1 MAAVRAA
8 GDAEPRLV
16 DLNVVAVDSRGQPV
30 NDLTAGD
37 FQVADAGKQRPVA
50 FFRHN
55 GDRLKQSPALG
66 NNEFSNRG
74 NTVAPHA
81 TLILFDLLNERFST
95 RGTSANQMVRELG
108 NMETADGL
116 FLYMLTVDGH
126 LYPVHGLAGT
136 EGDAGH
142 SQAPPWTGQIK
153 PLMDAA
159 MRAVTRVRPVEIDV
173 NVRVLMTLNALD
185 EVAAQLVAFP
195 GRKNIVWIT
204 DGIPIAL
211 GPQRSD
217 TGDFVD
223 FTPQLRL
230 LSEQFDRSG
239 AALYPVRQVMMGSPD
254 AMGAGAGAGAVVGS
268 GAGSEA
274 TLDELAGL
282 TGGRPTGSKD
292 IGPAVRQAMSDLRT
306 SYQIGYYT
314 PDESWDGKFHKLR
327 VVCKRKGVRVQ
338 AKTGYYAW
346 AEPPGAK
353 AQRAIAAAVSGND
366 DAAEIGLRAV
376 LSRDAGNPTQARIA
390 VRIDAGDIALA
401 HTADRYSGQLRLAL
415 AGYRKDG
422 SVATSGIAPLDLDYS
437 AADRDKAL
445 REGTAFNQDVAL
457 DDTLSK
463 IRVVVFDRGSNA
475 VGSVSIPVD
484 GAGKDR

>member
-1 MAAVRAA
+1 
-8 GDAEPRLV
+8 
-16 DLNVVAVDSRGQPV
+16 
-30 NDLTAGD
+30 
-37 FQVADAGKQRPVA
+37 
-50 FFRHN
+50 
-55 GDRLKQSPALG
+55 
-66 NNEFSNRG
+66 
-74 NTVAPHA
+74 
-81 TLILFDLLNERFST
+81 
-95 RGTSANQMVRELG
+95 
-108 NMETADGL
+108 
-116 FLYMLTVDGH
+116 
-126 LYPVHGLAGT
+126 
-136 EGDAGH
+136 
-142 SQAPPWTGQIK
+142 
-153 PLMDAA
+153 
-159 MRAVTRVRPVEIDV
+159 
-173 NVRVLMTLNALD
+173 MTLNELD
-185 EVAAQLVAFP
+185 EVAGQLAALP

-211 GPQRSD
+211 GALRSD
-217 TGDFVD
+217 TGEPID

-239 AALYPVRQVMMGSPD
+239 VALYPVRQVMLGSPD
-254 AMGAGAGAGAVVGS
+254 AMGS

-327 VVCKRKGVRVQ
+327 VVCTRKGVRVQ

-346 AEPPGAK
+346 AEPTGAK
-353 AQRAIAAAVSGND
+353 AQRAMAAAVSAND

-376 LSRDAGNPTQARIA
+376 LSRPAKQLRIS
-390 VRIDAGDIALA
+390 VRIDASDVALA
-401 HTADRYSGQLRLAL
+401 RVGERYSGQLRLAL
-415 AGYRKDG
+415 AGYMKDG
-422 SVATSGIAPLDLDYS
+422 TVSTSPIDPLDLDLS

-445 REGTAFNQDVAL
+445 LEGIAFNQDFAL
-457 DDTLSK
+457 DESLSK

-475 VGSVSIPVD
+475 VGSVTIPVD

>member
-1 MAAVRAA
+1 MHRMNSSRCRGEAGFREYGFAFAGLLLAVVAARAA

-30 NDLTAGD
+30 TDLTAKD
-37 FQVADAGKQRPVA
+37 FEVTDAGKQRPVV

-55 GDRLKQSPALG
+55 GDRLKQSAAPG
-66 NNEFSNRG
+66 PNEFSNRG
-74 NTVAPHA
+74 NTAASHT
-81 TLILFDLLNERFST
+81 TLILFDLLNQRFST
-95 RGTSANQMVRELG
+95 RGVTANQIVRDLSG
-108 NMETADGL
+108 MEGTDGL

-126 LYPVHGLAGT
+126 LYPVHGLSGA
-136 EGDAGH
+136 EGEPDRQG
-142 SQAPPWTGQIK
+142 APPWTGRIK

-173 NVRVLMTLNALD
+173 NMRVLMTLNELD
-185 EVAAQLVAFP
+185 EVAGQLAALP

-211 GPQRSD
+211 GALRSD
-217 TGDFVD
+217 TGEPID

-239 AALYPVRQVMMGSPD
+239 VALYPVRQVMLGSPD
-254 AMGAGAGAGAVVGS
+254 AMGS

-327 VVCKRKGVRVQ
+327 VVCTRKGVRVQ

-346 AEPPGAK
+346 AEPTGAK
-353 AQRAIAAAVSGND
+353 AQRAMAAAVSAND

-376 LSRDAGNPTQARIA
+376 LSRPAKQLRIS
-390 VRIDAGDIALA
+390 VRIDA
-401 HTADRYSGQLRLAL
+401 S
-415 AGYRKDG
+415 
-422 SVATSGIAPLDLDYS
+422 
-437 AADRDKAL
+437 
-445 REGTAFNQDVAL
+445 DVAL
-457 DDTLSK
+457 A
-463 IRVVVFDRGSNA
+463 RVGER
-475 VGSVSIPVD
+475 
-484 GAGKDR
+484 